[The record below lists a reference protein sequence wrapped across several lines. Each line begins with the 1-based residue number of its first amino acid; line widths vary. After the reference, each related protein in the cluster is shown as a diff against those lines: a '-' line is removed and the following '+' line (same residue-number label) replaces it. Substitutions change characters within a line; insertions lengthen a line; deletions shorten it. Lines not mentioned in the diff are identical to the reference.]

1 MNGML
6 RVPRSRGV
14 LSGLL
19 LVLLGAWGALVPFV
33 GPYFHYAYTPDQ
45 GWTYTTGRFWLEVL
59 PGAATVLG
67 GLIVLISASRP
78 LAHFGAWLAALG
90 GAWFALGSVIG
101 PTWSGM
107 NMSPGTPV
115 GGSVTRAFEQ
125 IGFFTGLGVVIVLVA
140 GMALGRFSVI
150 GVRDARLAKA
160 RKAEPVTAAEPVTT
174 GEQAEPAESPEPVP
188 AGATA
193 RSSAWHKPAT
203 ADTPATAETPAT
215 AGTPAT
221 TGSGASRR
229 FALRRKEAA
238 TETAEPATE
247 PVSPAQM

>member
-19 LVLLGAWGALVPFV
+19 LVLLGAWGALIAFV

-45 GWTYTTGRFWLEVL
+45 AWTYTTGRFWLEVL
-59 PGAATVLG
+59 PGVATVVG
-67 GLIVLISASRP
+67 GLIVAISASRP

-107 NMSPGTPV
+107 NMNAGTPV
-115 GGSVTRAFEQ
+115 GGSVTRALEQ
-125 IGFFTGLGVVIVLVA
+125 IGFFAGLGVVIVLVA

-150 GVRDARLAKA
+150 GVRDARLAKPA
-160 RKAEPVTAAEPVTT
+160 VTAKPATSATPAKPATSAEPATTGEPVTT
-174 GEQAEPAESPEPVP
+174 GA
-188 AGATA
+188 A
-193 RSSAWHKPAT
+193 RTSVWRRLAKPAT
-203 ADTPATAETPAT
+203 ADTPAAAD
-215 AGTPAT
+215 TPAT
-221 TGSGASRR
+221 TGTGASRR
-229 FALRRKEAA
+229 FALRRKEAT

-247 PVSPAQM
+247 PVSTAKM

>member
-19 LVLLGAWGALVPFV
+19 LVLLGAWGALIPFV

-45 GWTYTTGRFWLEVL
+45 AWTYTTGRLWLAIL
-59 PGAATVLG
+59 PGVATVLG

-101 PTWSGM
+101 PTWIGAQM
-107 NMSPGTPV
+107 ATGTPV
-115 GGSVTRAFEQ
+115 GGSATRALEQ
-125 IGFFTGLGVVIVLVA
+125 IGFFTGLGVAIVLVA

-150 GVRDARLAKA
+150 GVRDARLAAPA
-160 RKAEPVTAAEPVTT
+160 RKAEPETP
-174 GEQAEPAESPEPVP
+174 AEPAESPEPVTT
-188 AGATA
+188 GAATRTGA
-193 RSSAWHKPAT
+193 SRKPAT
-203 ADTPATAETPAT
+203 ADTPATT
-215 AGTPAT
+215 G
-221 TGSGASRR
+221 TGSSRR
-229 FALRRKEAA
+229 FALRRKEAT
-238 TETAEPATE
+238 TETAEPVTE
-247 PVSPAQM
+247 PVGPSQM

>member
-33 GPYFHYAYTPDQ
+33 GPYFHYAYTPDRA
-45 GWTYTTGRFWLEVL
+45 WAYTSGRFWLEVL

-67 GLIVLISASRP
+67 GLIVLISAYRP
-78 LAHFGAWLAALG
+78 MAHFGAWLAALG

-107 NMSPGTPV
+107 NMSAGTPV
-115 GGSVTRAFEQ
+115 GDSVHRALEQ
-125 IGFFTGLGVVIVLVA
+125 IGFFTGLGVAIVLVA

-150 GVRDARLAKA
+150 GVREAR
-160 RKAEPVTAAEPVTT
+160 RAEPVTPAEPVR
-174 GEQAEPAESPEPVP
+174 PA
-188 AGATA
+188 
-193 RSSAWHKPAT
+193 
-203 ADTPATAETPAT
+203 
-215 AGTPAT
+215 TPAT
-221 TGSGASRR
+221 TATGGWRR
-229 FALRRKEAA
+229 LPLRRKE
-238 TETAEPATE
+238 TETGEPATQ
-247 PVSPAQM
+247 PVSPAKM